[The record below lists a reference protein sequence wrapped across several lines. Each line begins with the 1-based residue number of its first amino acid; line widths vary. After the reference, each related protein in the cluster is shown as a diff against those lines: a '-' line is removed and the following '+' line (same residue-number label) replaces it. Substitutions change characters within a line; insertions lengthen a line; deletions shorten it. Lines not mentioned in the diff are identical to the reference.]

1 MINSWTITWQ
11 LYVYIVPIWMA
22 FSIASAVFPQLQAEL
37 FPKYRLS
44 RSAVGVGVTAVGNL
58 FTKDRGTNF
67 NPGQSPQP
75 IRFSIFLF
83 MV

>member
-1 MINSWTITWQ
+1 MESKAHGLQSPSGW
-11 LYVYIVPIWMA
+11 P
-22 FSIASAVFPQLQAEL
+22 SIALAVFPQLQAEL